1 MIAPVA
7 VAPRRSDGLLA
18 GQPDHPMVFVWRTQ
32 RLIPRWLIFGAHDP
46 RGVRTPYSADEAS
59 TNRQKIV
66 Q

>member
-1 MIAPVA
+1 
-7 VAPRRSDGLLA
+7 
-18 GQPDHPMVFVWRTQ
+18 MVFAWRTQ
-32 RLIPRWLIFGAHDP
+32 RLSPRQLVFGARDP